1 MYNKHMNHFRKLQ
14 CKQKG
19 FVNIILIAGIVVI
32 LGVIG
37 FLVLSRQTP
46 TPISVPK
53 PGEIVVGWKEAISIL
68 NSGQVVGVMQT
79 HSLNVRLTLKDG
91 KVIQTK
97 EPEIDAIQKEIS
109 KCVVCKNTITSY
121 STE

>member
-1 MYNKHMNHFRKLQ
+1 MNHFRKLQ